1 MDDDL
6 PTRFQEEVALFL
18 ASSIAGALMS
28 TRLAT
33 KHHVSDEGS
42 PDTTPKTIPN
52 AKSVKDWPPSSSCE
66 IAKSHD
72 ALGIQAIAYF
82 FLSLL
87 THPRNR
93 ATEEELNARF
103 GNDAGTLDD
112 GRAKLHKLER
122 RFEGRFPIEK
132 DLSYLDLGCGS
143 GDLSMALAERGVAQV
158 TGIDFIPR
166 NIERAR
172 ARAAMSG
179 VAERVSFVC
188 RDLREWRQRKHLTSC
203 CPLMSSSILM
213 TPALFSRR

>member
-1 MDDDL
+1 
-6 PTRFQEEVALFL
+6 
-18 ASSIAGALMS
+18 MS

-179 VAERVSFVC
+179 LAERVSFVC